1 MDEELSALHKTD
13 TWDLVPLPP
22 SKSVVGCRW
31 VYNIKTNSNGSIE
44 RYKARLVVKG
54 YSPQYGM
61 DHEETF
67 APVVK
72 MTTIRTLIIVALVR
86 QWHISQLDVKNAFL
100 NGDLQEE
107 VYMAPPPGVSHDF
120 GYVYKLK
127 KTLYGLKQ
135 TPRAWFE
142 NFLLCS
148 HLLDL
153 FLAVMILLFLL
164 RALMQVV
171 SFCPYMLMT

>member
-1 MDEELSALHKTD
+1 LHKTD

-44 RYKARLVVKG
+44 RYKARLVAKG

-61 DHEETF
+61 NYEETF

-72 MTTIRTLIIVALVR
+72 MTTIHTLIVVALVR

-107 VYMAPPPGVSHDF
+107 FYMAPPPGVSHDS
-120 GYVYKLK
+120 GYVCKLK

-135 TPRAWFE
+135 APRAWFE

-153 FLAVMILLFLL
+153 FLVVMILLFLL

-171 SFCPYMLMT
+171 LFCPYMLMT